1 IQTSSRW
8 APSLVWLRAISTH
21 SSHREASI
29 ASLNALE
36 PLAFVR
42 SPMDRND
49 ASWRKGT
56 AEYKEATPGSGRGRR
71 VLTGDPPTA
80 LTTSARWAGVVPQ
93 QPPTRESPNSL
104 TNCVWA
110 VASCAGES
118 GYAAPALVSI
128 GSPALGMQ
136 LIGMREC
143 RDRWRRCSVISGGQ
157 VAQLRPHA
165 SVLSGCRCV
174 R

>member
-1 IQTSSRW
+1 MQTSSRW

-21 SSHREASI
+21 SSQREASI

-42 SPMDRND
+42 SPIDRND
-49 ASWRKGT
+49 VSWRKGT
-56 AEYKEATPGSGRGRR
+56 EEYNEATPCAGCGRR
-71 VLTGDPPTA
+71 GGTGVQPTA

-104 TNCVWA
+104 TNWVCA
-110 VASCAGES
+110 AASCSGVR
-118 GYAAPALVSI
+118 GYAAPPLVRM

-143 RDRWRRCSVISGGQ
+143 RER
-157 VAQLRPHA
+157 
-165 SVLSGCRCV
+165 
-174 R
+174 

>member
-1 IQTSSRW
+1 MQTSSRW

-21 SSHREASI
+21 SSQREASI

-42 SPMDRND
+42 SPIDRKD
-49 ASWRKGT
+49 VSCRKGT
-56 AEYKEATPGSGRGRR
+56 AEYKEATPCSGRGRR
-71 VLTGDPPTA
+71 GLIGDPPTA

-104 TNCVWA
+104 TNCVCA
-110 VASCAGES
+110 AASCSGER
-118 GYAAPALVSI
+118 GYAAPPLVSM

-136 LIGMREC
+136 LMGMREC
-143 RDRWRRCSVISGGQ
+143 RDR
-157 VAQLRPHA
+157 
-165 SVLSGCRCV
+165 
-174 R
+174 